1 MGNSISD
8 NCNFVYLNYLNG
20 PSHDKGKLRD
30 SIGKLPRIK
39 LELPKISISLSD
51 VELLI

>member
-1 MGNSISD
+1 MGNSIYD

-20 PSHDKGKLRD
+20 TSHDKGKLCD

>member
-1 MGNSISD
+1 MGNTTYD
-8 NCNFVYLNYLNG
+8 NCNIAYLNYLNAT
-20 PSHDKGKLRD
+20 SHDKGKLCD